1 MAAGVC
7 QCGPTHQSL
16 LPHSQDGRVGLQ
28 VDPGAALHRL
38 QTLHRDVGRVAQPQ
52 ADQVEHPAGV
62 PLRTESVSPPRNG
75 LHDRVMRHF
84 NRPPH
89 GFTCNRYKPVCR
101 KLLTFYDSCSRRTCP
116 AELHSQ
122 VLVFCGFFGLTAKLR
137 ERQISPVRVP
147 VMYDPVFSSAPF
159 TARFLPQQTR
169 FKILLIMVHCDSCPQ
184 RLNCF
189 TEDGSTISLINSTY

>member
-1 MAAGVC
+1 MLVRARDTEHKPPPGVLQSRSLNCPSVPVPEPPHTVSMLCCVQVSVRKIELNNVQTLTDLVLIVLMTGVC
-7 QCGPTHQSL
+7 QRGPTHQSL

-62 PLRTESVSPPRNG
+62 PLRTGSVSPPRNG

-84 NRPPH
+84 YRPPH

-101 KLLTFYDSCSRRTCP
+101 KLLTFYDSCSRRTVL

-122 VLVFCGFFGLTAKLR
+122 VLVFCGFL
-137 ERQISPVRVP
+137 V
-147 VMYDPVFSSAPF
+147 
-159 TARFLPQQTR
+159 
-169 FKILLIMVHCDSCPQ
+169 
-184 RLNCF
+184 
-189 TEDGSTISLINSTY
+189 